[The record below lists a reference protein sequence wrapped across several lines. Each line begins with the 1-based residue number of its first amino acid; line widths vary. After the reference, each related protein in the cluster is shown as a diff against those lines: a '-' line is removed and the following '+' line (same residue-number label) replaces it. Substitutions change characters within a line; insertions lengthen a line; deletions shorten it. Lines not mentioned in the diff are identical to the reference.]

1 MKIESGD
8 MDPLRI
14 KEWFKRSYSI
24 PVTIVLFF
32 VLVLYPSW
40 LYVIDWFQ
48 YIMVNGL
55 SSTDLSFIKALSFIL
70 LLMSANIS
78 YMVLSKNV
86 SLSRTVEKQESELH
100 LLDENFRKFMDDV
113 PNVAIQG
120 FDKHLFVQYWNSAS
134 ETMYG
139 YSKEEAIGQKMT
151 DLIVPIADASGL
163 FEIINSGRTDQKMER
178 FCETTFLTKSKMSL
192 PVFSS
197 YSTVLL
203 PGDQLGIF
211 SMEIDLT
218 ERKLMETELM
228 VSKDLAEASNNAK
241 SEFISNVSHEL
252 RTPLNSIIGFS
263 DLLVEGGVGPLNEK
277 QVKYAK
283 NISSSGTHLLGLINN
298 ILDLSKAEAG
308 KMELSYEK
316 VILPQF
322 LLEMS
327 EFMGTSA
334 SKRGIKIS
342 TLISPDVYVL
352 EVDSGK
358 LKQILYNLI
367 GNAIKFSNDG
377 GDISVECRMVQ
388 DYVEFEVRDGGIGI
402 KEDDLDKLF
411 KPFSQI
417 NSSSQ
422 KKYNGTGL
430 GLSLVKKFVELHGG
444 HVWVKSEYGMFSI
457 FGFAIPLENFE

>member
-1 MKIESGD
+1 MKIESEN

-14 KEWFKRSYSI
+14 KEWFKRSYSV

-163 FEIINSGRTDQKMER
+163 FEIINSDRTGQKMER

-203 PGDQLGIF
+203 PEDQLGIF

-316 VILPQF
+316 VYLPQF

-334 SKRGIKIS
+334 SKRGITIS
-342 TLISPDVYVL
+342 TLISPDVCVL
-352 EVDSGK
+352 EVDAGK

-388 DYVEFEVRDGGIGI
+388 DYVEFEVHDGGIGI
-402 KEDDLDKLF
+402 KENDLDKLF

-422 KKYNGTGL
+422 KKYDGTGL

-444 HVWVKSEYGMFSI
+444 HVWVKSEYGTFSI